1 MEDPVPFLVGGEHR
15 RSSEIADVC
24 FPYTGDVVGR
34 VFLAGDDDIEDAVR
48 SAVAGFV
55 ATYRLPAHARSRIL
69 YRLADLVEERGDEL
83 AGAITFEAG
92 KTKALA
98 RGEVARAAETIRI
111 SAEEARRI
119 HGEILPLD
127 WSSAGEGYTGYL
139 RRFPIGPV
147 LCITAFNFPLN
158 LACHKVGPAIA
169 AGNPVL
175 LKPATKTPL
184 SGLMLGEMVV
194 DAGYPP
200 EAISVLPCTTGRAER
215 LVADNRIAYVSFTG
229 SPDVGWHIK
238 AIAGKKRVG
247 LELGGNAA
255 AVVCEDADIP
265 HAASRITTGA
275 FSNAGQVC
283 ISVQRVFVHASV
295 YDRFIGEFLPRVRS
309 LKVGDPR
316 EDGTDVGP
324 MISAEAAVDAY
335 ENIREA
341 AREGARILTGGSHE
355 GTVFEPTVLVDTTP
369 AMRVNR
375 TELFAPAVTV
385 TPYDDYAEALAR
397 VNDSAFGLQAGV
409 FTRDMRRIM
418 QAFEELRVGG
428 VVIDDIPTVRMDHMP
443 YGGVKASGLGREGP
457 RYAIEEMT
465 EMRLM
470 VLNSGRRDSFPE
482 HPRTE
487 GGTSPPP
494 LR

>member
-1 MEDPVPFLVGGEHR
+1 MDDPVPFLVGGERR

-34 VFLAGDDDIEDAVR
+34 VFLAGDDDIEDAVHA
-48 SAVAGFV
+48 AVTGFA
-55 ATYRLPAHARSRIL
+55 ATRRLPAHARSRIL

-83 AGAITFEAG
+83 AETIIFEAG
-92 KTKALA
+92 KTKMLAL
-98 RGEVARAAETIRI
+98 GEVARAAETIRT

-139 RRFPIGPV
+139 RRFPIGPI
-147 LCITAFNFPLN
+147 LCITPFNFPLN

-175 LKPATKTPL
+175 LRPSTKTPL
-184 SGLMLGEMVV
+184 SGLLLGEMVV
-194 DAGYPP
+194 DAGFPRQ
-200 EAISVLPCTTGRAER
+200 AVSVLPCATQRAEH
-215 LVADNRIAYVSFTG
+215 LVVDERIAYVSFTG
-229 SPDVGWHIK
+229 SPDVGWHLK

-295 YDRFIGEFLPRVRS
+295 YDRFLDEFLPKVDR

-324 MISAEAAVDAY
+324 MISTTAAAGAY
-335 ENIREA
+335 EKILEA
-341 AREGARILTGGSHE
+341 AREGARILMGGSHD
-355 GTVFEPTVLVDTTP
+355 GTVFKPTVLVDTTP

-375 TELFAPAVTV
+375 TELFAPVVTV
-385 TPYDDYAEALAR
+385 TPYDDYAEALAY

-418 QAFEELRVGG
+418 QAFEELQVGG
-428 VVIDDIPTVRMDHMP
+428 VVIDDIPTFRTDHMP

-470 VLNSGRRDSFPE
+470 VLNMGSK
-482 HPRTE
+482 T
-487 GGTSPPP
+487 
-494 LR
+494 L